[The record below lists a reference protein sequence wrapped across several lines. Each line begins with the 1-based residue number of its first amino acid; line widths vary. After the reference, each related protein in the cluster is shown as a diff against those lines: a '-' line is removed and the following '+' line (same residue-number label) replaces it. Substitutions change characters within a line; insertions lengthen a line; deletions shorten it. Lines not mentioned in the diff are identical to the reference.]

1 MNKILSK
8 TKFTLKTTVLS
19 LFFLISLL
27 LLFIIGIQL
36 FYIDKQL
43 SIDSINT
50 KIKSISLNIQTV
62 ISSSEKTNFNTV
74 ELMDALDSN
83 DKFKLYIN
91 ILSTQKNLYAVYT
104 GYKDG
109 SFYEIINLDIDKS
122 LRKTYNASL
131 NDKWLFI
138 TIDGK
143 NIDKRE
149 VSLFDKNLNLT
160 TSRVE
165 MNNYNPTLRP
175 WYIEAISKDGIIKT
189 SPYKFSHID
198 TFGLTYAKN
207 INENGDVV
215 AIDVLVDNFNNI
227 YKEQV
232 DENSMEIFL
241 FQKNGN
247 LLSTLS
253 NSEDNFQEFLNNFQD
268 FTKFKNAQIIELNNT
283 KYIASIE
290 HIITKGENEY
300 LLLLADYKETIKPY
314 NKQTLKLLSTFL
326 LTSFIMIPIVLYF
339 SRIIVKPIFRLV
351 NESKKIKNRDYSS
364 VQKVSSNIEEVSIL
378 SSSFM
383 DMSKSIYE
391 YQHSLEEKVKQRT
404 KELSEKNA
412 ELYKVSI
419 TDKLTNIYN
428 REKLD
433 SVLND
438 EINKSL
444 RYNTDFSVLILDID
458 FFKKINDGFG
468 HQVGDE
474 VLKESAKIFLE
485 NIRNTD
491 VLGRWG
497 GEEFLVICPHTK
509 QIDAKVIALKLN
521 RVLQEHKFKNYPN
534 SVTIS
539 VGVASYYKGI
549 EKFDE
554 IISNADKALYEAK
567 NQGRNRV
574 ILFENI

>member
-1 MNKILSK
+1 
-8 TKFTLKTTVLS
+8 
-19 LFFLISLL
+19 
-27 LLFIIGIQL
+27 
-36 FYIDKQL
+36 
-43 SIDSINT
+43 
-50 KIKSISLNIQTV
+50 
-62 ISSSEKTNFNTV
+62 
-74 ELMDALDSN
+74 
-83 DKFKLYIN
+83 
-91 ILSTQKNLYAVYT
+91 
-104 GYKDG
+104 
-109 SFYEIINLDIDKS
+109 
-122 LRKTYNASL
+122 
-131 NDKWLFI
+131 
-138 TIDGK
+138 
-143 NIDKRE
+143 
-149 VSLFDKNLNLT
+149 
-160 TSRVE
+160 
-165 MNNYNPTLRP
+165 
-175 WYIEAISKDGIIKT
+175 
-189 SPYKFSHID
+189 
-198 TFGLTYAKN
+198 
-207 INENGDVV
+207 
-215 AIDVLVDNFNNI
+215 
-227 YKEQV
+227 
-232 DENSMEIFL
+232 MEIFL
-241 FQKNGN
+241 FQTNGN

-253 NSEDNFQEFLNNFQD
+253 NSEDNFREFLTKFND
-268 FTKFKNAQIIELNNT
+268 FEEFKNAQIIELNNT

-290 HIITKGENEY
+290 HITTKGENEV
-300 LLLLADYKETIKPY
+300 LLLLADYKKTIEPY
-314 NKQTLKLLSTFL
+314 NKQTLKLIFTFL
-326 LTSFIMIPIVLYF
+326 LSSFIMIPIVLYF
-339 SRIIVKPIFRLV
+339 SRIIVKPIFRLA
-351 NESKKIKNRDYSS
+351 NESVKIKNRDYSS
-364 VQKVSSNIEEVSIL
+364 VQKVSSNIEEVSVL
-378 SSSFM
+378 SNAFM
-383 DMSKSIYE
+383 DMSKSIFE
-391 YQHSLEEKVKQRT
+391 YQYSLEEKVKQRT

-433 SVLND
+433 SVLSD